1 MGLGEMTLESRM
13 VQQDVIHKFGIF
25 FKDPDISDTHHENKD
40 C

>member
-1 MGLGEMTLESRM
+1 MGLGEMTLEARM

-25 FKDPDISDTHHENKD
+25 FKTQIISDTHHENKD